1 MTAILQSVLGTT
13 LAQSNTTGGDGV
25 FGVVVLL
32 IQLAIVVVVVA
43 SLWKIFVKAGHPG
56 WAAIIPIYNIFIM
69 LKIAGRPW
77 WWLLLMFIPI
87 VGLVIA
93 IMVSVDLAKSFGKG
107 VLFGI
112 GLALLAFIFYPI
124 LAFGDAEYQGPAT
137 A

>member
-112 GLALLAFIFYPI
+112 GLALLSFIFYPI

>member
-13 LAQSNTTGGDGV
+13 LAQSNSTGGDGV

-32 IQLAIVVVVVA
+32 IQLAIVVLVIA